1 MAASRKKKVTFKGVP
16 TEKVIS
22 QYKRTQVFSYALYS
36 VAILF
41 ALMSL
46 TWYSVESI
54 TAFCLIVCILTA
66 AVACYVVR
74 NIGVYM
80 MARYL
85 EILRNDCDPYK
96 FEALYSRMEGNPE
109 KPNSITFNICRALY
123 YEGRFEEALERLK
136 TMGRPKEKSVLYFQ
150 YYNLL
155 ACCYD
160 ELGDVEKLVMIK
172 EKTGKQVLAMKDKD
186 KYVGNGRQHQVILN
200 QMLTQKEGRYTRSR
214 ELAEEILD
222 SASFTLARIQA
233 ACRLAE
239 IEYRC
244 GASRSAMEHAAYV
257 IDDGGKTFYVGRARE
272 IYQKCCGKEYVT
284 EREQFER
291 DLAAGAYD
299 EPEEKTEGQ
308 EAGNDA

>member
-54 TAFCLIVCILTA
+54 TAFSLIVCILTA

-186 KYVGNGRQHQVILN
+186 KFVGNGRQLQVILS

-214 ELAEEILD
+214 ELARRSSTAPPLRWP
-222 SASFTLARIQA
+222 ASR
-233 ACRLAE
+233 RLAAW
-239 IEYRC
+239 RRSST
-244 GASRSAMEHAAYV
+244 GAGQAVRRWNTPPMSSTTAGRPSMSA
-257 IDDGGKTFYVGRARE
+257 GRGKCTKTA
-272 IYQKCCGKEYVT
+272 
-284 EREQFER
+284 
-291 DLAAGAYD
+291 AAG
-299 EPEEKTEGQ
+299 
-308 EAGNDA
+308 NM

>member
-1 MAASRKKKVTFKGVP
+1 
-16 TEKVIS
+16 
-22 QYKRTQVFSYALYS
+22 
-36 VAILF
+36 
-41 ALMSL
+41 
-46 TWYSVESI
+46 
-54 TAFCLIVCILTA
+54 
-66 AVACYVVR
+66 
-74 NIGVYM
+74 
-80 MARYL
+80 
-85 EILRNDCDPYK
+85 
-96 FEALYSRMEGNPE
+96 
-109 KPNSITFNICRALY
+109 
-123 YEGRFEEALERLK
+123 
-136 TMGRPKEKSVLYFQ
+136 
-150 YYNLL
+150 
-155 ACCYD
+155 
-160 ELGDVEKLVMIK
+160 MIK

-186 KYVGNGRQHQVILN
+186 KYVGNGRQLQVILS

-291 DLAAGAYD
+291 NIAARRI
-299 EPEEKTEGQ
+299 
-308 EAGNDA
+308 

>member
-54 TAFCLIVCILTA
+54 TAFSLIVCILTA

-85 EILRNDCDPYK
+85 EILRK
-96 FEALYSRMEGNPE
+96 GNPE

-136 TMGRPKEKSVLYFQ
+136 QMGRPKEKSVLYFQ

-186 KYVGNGRQHQVILN
+186 KFVGNGRQLQVILS

-272 IYQKCCGKEYVT
+272 IYQKCCGREYVT

>member
-54 TAFCLIVCILTA
+54 TAFSLIVCILTA

-136 TMGRPKEKSVLYFQ
+136 AMGRPKEKSVLYWRSTM
-150 YYNLL
+150 
-155 ACCYD
+155 A
-160 ELGDVEKLVMIK
+160 E
-172 EKTGKQVLAMKDKD
+172 
-186 KYVGNGRQHQVILN
+186 GRQSGI
-200 QMLTQKEGRYTRSR
+200 
-214 ELAEEILD
+214 
-222 SASFTLARIQA
+222 
-233 ACRLAE
+233 
-239 IEYRC
+239 
-244 GASRSAMEHAAYV
+244 
-257 IDDGGKTFYVGRARE
+257 
-272 IYQKCCGKEYVT
+272 
-284 EREQFER
+284 
-291 DLAAGAYD
+291 
-299 EPEEKTEGQ
+299 
-308 EAGNDA
+308 